1 MIDGLILSFQLFSR
15 IPIKKEVEFN
25 NENLR
30 YALRFLP
37 LIGMI
42 IGGITGFV
50 VSLFSN
56 TFPLVS
62 GSVGLFVYFLLS
74 GGLHLDG
81 LSDTVDGFLSNKSK
95 EETLDI
101 MKDSLI
107 GTFGTLSLILYC
119 ILKFSLYSTI
129 NYNIVLNI
137 ALASGISRFMTLFLI
152 KKGEYVR
159 EKGFGKVM
167 KDAINEDKVILIIN
181 LFLFILFSILNFRV
195 IFGLLGSLIVTLI
208 IENISK
214 RKIGGLTGDIYG
226 LNIEVNEIVV
236 LFILMEVLW
245 I

>member
-56 TFPLVS
+56 TFPLVG
-62 GSVGLFVYFLLS
+62 GSLGLFVYFLLS

-159 EKGFGKVM
+159 EQGFGKVM